1 MNRLRTIGALCL
13 MLVLTIAAKAQGD
26 VTALWDFK
34 NNIPEGINAAT
45 AIEKTTGEVQ
55 STVEGI
61 SLFVDATNGKLK
73 GRDTDA

>member
-55 STVEGI
+55 
-61 SLFVDATNGKLK
+61 
-73 GRDTDA
+73 